1 MVGNIVFVIS
11 LRLPRGVLEAPSI
24 APVTMESLVKPV
36 MFYAF
41 TREKLIEFFMDSSYL
56 SLDTG
61 LNLRVLLI
69 PALLPI
75 LLVDFLAVST
85 FLLMSISMGRPA
97 SIPKLLYLLVMRYSS
112 WLMFSTGTL
121 YFLLANLPAL
131 AKPLLVLAAILVI
144 RLALRA
150 AGSTDLLDWRGLS
163 RGGNCLPW
171 PSLCLTVREP

>member
-41 TREKLIEFFMDSSYL
+41 TREKFMDSSYF

-61 LNLRVLLI
+61 LNLWVLLI

-75 LLVDFLAVST
+75 LRVDFLAVST

-112 WLMFSTGTL
+112 WLMFRTGTL

-131 AKPLLVLAAILVI
+131 AKPLLVLAAMLVI